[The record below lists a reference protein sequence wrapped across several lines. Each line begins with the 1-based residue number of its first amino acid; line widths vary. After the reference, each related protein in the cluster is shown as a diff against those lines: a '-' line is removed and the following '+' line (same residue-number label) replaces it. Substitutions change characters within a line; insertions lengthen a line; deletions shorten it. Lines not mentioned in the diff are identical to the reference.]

1 VELGGNIMKPYREEK
16 KKDGVYR
23 RVFSENTEDKELV
36 WHRDREDRIVVPI
49 NESGWKLQMDNE
61 LPIELKPNMEYFIPK
76 ETFHRVIKGDKDL
89 IINII
94 KL

>member
-1 VELGGNIMKPYREEK
+1 MKPYKEEIGK
-16 KKDGVYR
+16 NGAYK
-23 RVFSENTEDKELV
+23 RVFSEGVDDKELV
-36 WHRDREDRIVVPI
+36 WHRDREDRIVIPI

-61 LPIELKPNMEYFIPK
+61 LPVELIPNNEYFIPK
-76 ETFHRVIKGDKDL
+76 ETFHRVIKGDKGL